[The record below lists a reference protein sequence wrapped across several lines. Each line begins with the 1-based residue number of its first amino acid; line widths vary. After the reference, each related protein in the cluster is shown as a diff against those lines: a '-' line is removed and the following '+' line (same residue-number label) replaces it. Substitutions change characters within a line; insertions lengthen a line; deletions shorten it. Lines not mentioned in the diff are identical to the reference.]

1 MNENEEQAFR
11 AAYMF
16 YARWRE
22 TIIETDEQWQLLTED
37 VGLYAK
43 NENID
48 HNPLAAH
55 LLTAV
60 LDTLNDL
67 YKNGAKPLP
76 AGYFGRDDL

>member
-1 MNENEEQAFR
+1 MNENEENAFR

-16 YARWRE
+16 YERWRE
-22 TIIETDEQWQLLTED
+22 TVIETDEEWKLLAED
-37 VGLYAK
+37 VGLYVRNTDA
-43 NENID
+43 D
-48 HNPLAAH
+48 HNILAGH

-67 YKNGAKPLP
+67 YKDGMKPMP